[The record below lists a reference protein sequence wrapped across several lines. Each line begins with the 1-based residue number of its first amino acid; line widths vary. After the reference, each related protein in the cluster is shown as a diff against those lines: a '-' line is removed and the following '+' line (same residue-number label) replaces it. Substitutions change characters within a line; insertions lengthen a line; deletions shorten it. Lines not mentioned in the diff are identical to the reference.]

1 MSDHELLRC
10 TQVCRKWYYAARDP
24 HFYKKLVL
32 QSNDREHYS
41 ALIETFKRTDIFP
54 FNHLYLASPCLELK
68 YVVDFCKD
76 RYESFRHLHI
86 WINSYRDLNGLSSF
100 KNVTFL
106 EISPRLLL
114 RRDNEFSL
122 ADDFRMDSVKVLKLN
137 ENLMSISITETLI
150 DRFPNICTAILN
162 FDPHGDS
169 LSAFQVLLPRL
180 KVLAQTKRNV
190 KFVFNDLDRPKK
202 INRNADELIRYF
214 IENPLP
220 NLIVNRLWLWLPSLN
235 VNLLPILTTHQKRI
249 KSLPIHA
256 NDYLTNG
263 LLSVIGIIF
272 PELEQLKIEA
282 IRRWNIDNF
291 LDALVSCQKLTVS
304 TLHSLTKKIIVHFV
318 TFLAILCHYG
328 KI

>member
-1 MSDHELLRC
+1 MIVKILTFLSDHELIRC

-32 QSNDREHYS
+32 QSSDREHYS
-41 ALIETFKRTDIFP
+41 ALIETFKRTVFP

-68 YVVDFCKD
+68 AVVDFCKQ

-86 WINSYRDLNGLSSF
+86 WINSYRDLNGLQSF
-100 KNVTFL
+100 KNVQHL

-114 RRDNEFSL
+114 RRDNELSL
-122 ADDFRMDSVKVLKLN
+122 ADDFRMDSVKILELN

-150 DRFPNICTAILN
+150 ERFPNICTVILN

-180 KVLAQTKRNV
+180 KVLAQQRSDV
-190 KFVFNDLDRPKK
+190 KIVFNDLDRPKK

-214 IENPLP
+214 IENPLR

-235 VNLLPILTTHQKRI
+235 VNLLPVLTVSQKHI
-249 KSLPIHA
+249 KNLPIHA
-256 NDYLTNG
+256 NDCLTNE
-263 LLSVIGIIF
+263 LLSAIGMMC
-272 PELEQLKIEA
+272 PDLEQIRIEA
-282 IRRWNIDNF
+282 IKRWNIDNL
-291 LDALVSCQKLTVS
+291 LDALVPCRHKLSVCHC
-304 TLHSLTKKIIVHFV
+304 HSLTVNLLFKTNF
-318 TFLAILCHYG
+318 
-328 KI
+328 